1 MGFSNDKYPID
12 YDTDR
17 TLFKVYNTS
26 ETVLSA
32 DLEVW
37 ATTINI
43 VPVDLDKDEIWA
55 ENGFVTISGELIYY
69 NSFTKDT
76 NGKIQSLTNCI
87 RNLGGKPPQFNLSG
101 TDVRGFVLAEH
112 HNQLARAIVNAE
124 NFFGINLSED
134 KTTLD
139 WRIRNLANQGAII
152 DDYGC
157 PEVNFNYYIIS
168 EDISVGTTIAFNLEV
183 NGTFDSFIIDFGDE
197 QSTTTVTGGTHTYAP
212 NSLVDPVVTVTATN
226 CESVLSGVKRETLN
240 QPLAQQAII
249 DLNVAVPTLP
259 EFPNLP
265 SVFTNTVNN
274 QLLLPPI
281 VFPCLDPVGF
291 GPITV
296 PSVIKITPPLIIP
309 SIVNFINSPTI
320 PSTVSISPVSINL
333 PSYIYV
339 EGLCSPIPPTPFPP
353 IPLPPTPPTPSP
365 SPSPSPSPTP
375 TPPSPVSPSPSPSP
389 TPTPPSPVSPS
400 PVSPSPVSPSP
411 VSPSPIPP
419 TPPSPIS
426 PVPPGTPIPPSSPI
440 PGPPVAP
447 TAPGTPTAPGAPLAP
462 GAPAAPFAPVPWPP
476 VAPPI
481 TPPSPIP
488 PSPPSGGS
496 YSCSRYGYVGGGS
509 SDGTNCLNNIFKVD
523 FTNDT
528 ASLVGT
534 ATLYQS
540 AQDLHGISG
549 AFTQGYFSGG
559 ASNALTTRTNIFNYA
574 SETRANLD
582 ASDLNRYRGFG
593 VSDGTYRG
601 YVGGGSTVYS
611 GASVKTTIRIV
622 YSNNAVSQISSLE
635 LQEPITGLTGS
646 DGGTLKGYFAGGY
659 TGSLIARINQISYQ
673 NEILSSAPG
682 ILSPARQY
690 TAGCSGTEAKG
701 YLSGGFSSTW
711 SQYTTILIHNTG
723 NTVTKATADL
733 SFGIQRAAGLT
744 NRQSRG
750 YFVGGEANGGF
761 GGLTL
766 GTLNI
771 IMFSLD
777 ASFAALTSLPSGA
790 IRQGMGAISPLCRPL
805 GGPGGFIAGGSYGYD
820 GFISSY
826 SKTTDKI
833 VFNYDTTVAVTS
845 ADLKS
850 SPTRRE
856 ATAGVS
862 GNSSRGYWAGG
873 YADRFTSVIDKIYY
887 SVERTVAVGTA
898 VLTDGTHG
906 ACGVSQGAYKG
917 IIAGGYRKT
926 GTVTTKHAFKL
937 TYASPE
943 TLSAVTT
950 ADLYEPM
957 SYMGSIS
964 NNLYKGYFAGGI
976 NEVVRYGSMQVVA
989 FSSNTTYLLASKNLT
1004 RAVSELAGMDAD
1016 NTKGYFGGG
1025 DTSPYGSS
1033 NVIDKFDFATDTIT
1047 ATANIDKCLSTART
1061 GLGAVSERVSKGY
1074 FVGGSSGVLKDVGT
1088 CDKITFATDITNA
1101 TLSGNL
1107 TQSRTYVAGVSA
1119 VVRPTMS
1126 SAGAYFTGGYRSSN
1140 PTVLTEKIVYQDD
1153 ISFYLESANL
1163 LIRRANAAAISESEY
1178 YGYICSGNLSEYG
1191 DTSLTNTFEYID
1203 YSNDTRGFIGSSV
1216 IGQPRESMAGCTGND
1231 AHGYFAGGQTTTFSS
1246 RIDKFSYETNACNQ
1260 LTSETLSSA
1269 RSFLTA
1275 ISSGYNRGYFA
1286 GGLNTVTVS
1295 TIESIL
1301 FSTDVVSTNS
1311 SVILGGPRWGLSG
1324 NDGDSN
1330 EGYFAG
1336 GIQSGNI
1343 VNFVESLSYSS
1354 GELSSTLSGT
1364 LTTPRYNLASAT
1376 DGQSK
1381 GYFSGGASSRNME
1394 SAMSSITEGFIYA
1407 TTLPIQGIATAA
1419 LTVPRF
1425 GLVGMS
1431 GIRNLEQ
1438 APTCG
1443 NLYTN
1448 GSSNFY
1454 TKIFSYPEF
1463 DGLVEFEYNAY
1474 NSPDRFIVSDI
1485 LNNVFIDTGYV
1496 GTTTTGC
1503 PSWVEGAIGN
1513 YPNTGN
1519 FAFAKPSEVRR
1530 IKVTV
1535 QSPCANIGWDYQLS
1549 CLQTNL
1555 YTSGLA
1561 YGTYQLRRYGE
1572 AGFYTKIA
1580 PTFSAENYNYA
1591 IDYVSDLYYGFYL
1604 SEEDYPFIFAEDGV
1618 WKEISTGTGHFMGI
1632 RNVPNGFNNI
1642 VVVEGDNTYGQLGLG
1657 DNVSRNTL
1665 TPTNTTATKLALGA
1679 FHSMCIDWAGG
1690 LQVCGFNNLGQL
1702 GKGNT
1707 QDYNIWQPLL
1717 TGVKHIAAGV
1727 FTSFYINSSGQL
1739 YGTGANSSGQL
1750 GIGPTL
1756 SVSLFTQTGTGTGYW
1771 ASVSAGQD
1779 HTFAIKTDGTMWATG
1794 KNDQGQLGLSDTN
1807 NRSAFTQVGIDS
1819 VWAKVSCGLTHTM
1832 AIKTDGS
1839 LWATG
1844 DNSQGQFGNSS
1855 ITSTSRFV
1863 QAGSFKWKEVYAGDK
1878 TTLALRDVGITQPS
1892 ITVNADY
1899 FIIQYNF
1906 AQTSGNDLDTSTKL
1920 TYPTTEGPLGF
1931 SCTNTGSSTYMEW
1944 GGDNTGYGVESV
1956 LIKIKDIRRDYPNAT
1971 YIDFL
1976 CACHWFGSRL
1986 TGDISLDINAYRGG
2000 TPQKQGYGFVINN
2013 GTLLDTLRFP
2023 DNITKRYTGCDSAQ
2037 VTGVIRYDLVTGEIS
2052 RLPTNSSAPGILF
2065 VAWD

>member
-1 MGFSNDKYPID
+1 MAVPFPPKVVYPLD

-32 DLEVW
+32 NLEAW

-43 VPVDLDKDEIWA
+43 IPVELEKNEIWSD
-55 ENGFVTISGELIYY
+55 NGYVTISGELIYY
-69 NSFTKDT
+69 DAVGKDS
-76 NGKIQSLTNCI
+76 NGKINTLLNCI
-87 RNLGGKPPQFNLSG
+87 RNLGGQPPQYNLAG

-124 NFFGINLSED
+124 NFMGINLAQD
-134 KTTLD
+134 KATLD

-157 PEVNFNYYIIS
+157 PEINFNYYIIS
-168 EDISVGTTIAFNLEV
+168 EDITVGTTIAFNLEV
-183 NGTFDSFIIDFGDE
+183 NGTFDSFVIDFGDE
-197 QSTTTVTGGTHTYAP
+197 QSTTTVTGGTHLYAP
-212 NSLVDPVVTVTATN
+212 NSTIDPVVTVTSTN
-226 CESVLSGVKRETLN
+226 CEGVVSGVKRNVLN
-240 QPLAQQAII
+240 QPLAQQVTI
-249 DLNVAVPTLP
+249 DLNIAVPTIP

-265 SVFTNTVNN
+265 SVFTNNVNN

-309 SIVNFINSPTI
+309 SIVNFVNPPNI
-320 PSTVSISPVSINL
+320 PSSVSISPVSINL

-353 IPLPPTPPTPSP
+353 IPPAPVPPTPVPPTPVPPTPVPPTPVPPTPVPPVPPTPVPPTPVPPTPVPPTPPTP
-365 SPSPSPSPTP
+365 
-375 TPPSPVSPSPSPSP
+375 
-389 TPTPPSPVSPS
+389 
-400 PVSPSPVSPSP
+400 
-411 VSPSPIPP
+411 IP
-419 TPPSPIS
+419 
-426 PVPPGTPIPPSSPI
+426 PVPPGTPIPPSPV
-440 PGPPVAP
+440 PNPPVSP
-447 TAPGTPTAPGAPLAP
+447 LAPGTPTAPGAPLAP
-462 GAPAAPFAPVPWPP
+462 GSPAAPFSPPPWPP

-488 PSPPSGGS
+488 PVPPSGGS

-509 SDGTNCLNNIFKVD
+509 TDGVTAFNNIFKVD
-523 FTNDT
+523 FTNDA

-534 ATLYQS
+534 ATLYQA
-540 AQDLHGISG
+540 AQDLHGLSG

-559 ASNALTTRTNIFNYA
+559 ASNALATKTNIFDYS
-574 SETRANLD
+574 SETRSTLD
-582 ASDLNRYRGFG
+582 SDDLKRYRGFG
-593 VSDGTYRG
+593 ISDGAYRG
-601 YVGGGSTVYS
+601 YISGGSTAYS
-611 GASVKTTIRIV
+611 GTSVKSTIRLV
-622 YSNNAVSQISSLE
+622 FSNNTVSQISSLE
-635 LQEPITGLTGS
+635 LPEPTTGLTGS
-646 DGGTLKGYFAGGY
+646 DGATLKGYFAGGY
-659 TGSLIARINQISYQ
+659 TGALIVRINQISYQ
-673 NEILSSAPG
+673 NETLSSAPG
-682 ILSPARQY
+682 ILSPGRQY

-711 SQYTTILIHNTG
+711 SQYTSILIHNTG
-723 NTVTKATADL
+723 ATVAKASADL
-733 SFGIQRAAGLT
+733 GYGIQRAAGLT

-761 GGLTL
+761 GGITL

-777 ASFAALTSLPSGA
+777 ASFAALTSLPLGA
-790 IRQGMGAISPLCRPL
+790 VRQGMAAISPICRPL
-805 GGPGGFIAGGSYGYD
+805 GGPGGFVAGGSYGFD
-820 GFISSY
+820 GFTSSY
-826 SKTTDKI
+826 SKKTDKI
-833 VFNYDTTVAVTS
+833 VFAYDTTIAVTS

-862 GNSSRGYWAGG
+862 GNSYRGYWAGG
-873 YADRFTSVIDKIYY
+873 YADRFTAVIDKIYY

-906 ACGVSQGAYKG
+906 ACGVSQGDYKG

-926 GTVTTKHAFKL
+926 GAVTTDLAFKL

-943 TLSAVTT
+943 TLSAATS
-950 ADLYEPM
+950 ANLNEPR

-976 NEVVRYGSMQVVA
+976 NEVVRYQWVQVVA
-989 FSSNTTYLLASKNLT
+989 FSSNTSYWLSSKMLT
-1004 RAVSELAGMDAD
+1004 RSVSELAGMDAD

-1033 NVIDKFDFATDTIT
+1033 NVVDKFDFSTDTIT
-1047 ATANIDKCLSTART
+1047 ATTSISKCLSLART

-1074 FVGGSSGVLKDVGT
+1074 FVGGSSSVLQDVGT
-1088 CDKITFATDITNA
+1088 CDKITFSTDVTDA

-1126 SAGAYFTGGYRSSN
+1126 SAGAYFTGGYSSSS

-1153 ISFYLESANL
+1153 ISFYLATANL
-1163 LIRRANAAAISESEY
+1163 VIRRANAAAISESEY
-1178 YGYICSGNLSEYG
+1178 YGYICSGNLSDYG
-1191 DTSLTNTFEYID
+1191 NTSLTNTFEYID
-1203 YSNDTRGFIGSSV
+1203 YSNDTRGFITSSV
-1216 IGQPRESMAGCTGND
+1216 IGQARESMAGCTGND
-1231 AHGYFAGGQTTTFSS
+1231 TFGYFAGGQTTVFSS

-1260 LTSETLSSA
+1260 LTSESLSSGRA
-1269 RSFLTA
+1269 FLTA

-1286 GGLNTVTVS
+1286 GGLSSVPVS
-1295 TIESIL
+1295 TVESIL

-1311 SVILGGPRWGLSG
+1311 SVMLGGPRWGLSG

-1354 GELSSTLSGT
+1354 GEISATLSGT

-1376 DGQSK
+1376 DGQAK
-1381 GYFSGGASSRNME
+1381 GYFSGGASSRNMT
-1394 SAMSSITEGFIYA
+1394 SAMSSITEAFIYG
-1407 TTLPIQGIATAA
+1407 TTVPIQGIGTAA

-1431 GIRNLEQ
+1431 GSRNLEQ

-1448 GSSNFY
+1448 GSSSIH
-1454 TKIFSYPEF
+1454 TKVFSYP
-1463 DGLVEFEYNAY
+1463 DSNGLIEFEYNAY
-1474 NSPDRFIVSDI
+1474 NSPDRFIVSDVF
-1485 LNNVFIDTGYV
+1485 NNVFLDTGYV

-1503 PSWVEGAIGN
+1503 PSWVQGALGN
-1513 YPNTGN
+1513 FPATGN
-1519 FAFAKPSEVRR
+1519 FSFTKPAEVQR
-1530 IKVTV
+1530 IKVTIE
-1535 QSPCANIGWDYQLS
+1535 SPCENIGWDYQLS

-1555 YTSGLA
+1555 YTTGLS

-1572 AGFYTKIA
+1572 SGFYTKLA
-1580 PTFSAENYNYA
+1580 PAFSAENYNYA

-1618 WKEISTGTGHFMGI
+1618 WKEISTGTGHFMGT
-1632 RNVPNGFNNI
+1632 RNVPNGYNNI
-1642 VVVEGDNTYGQLGLG
+1642 LVVEGDNTYGQLGLG
-1657 DNVSRNTL
+1657 DTVPRNSL
-1665 TPTNTTATKLALGA
+1665 TPTNFAATKVACGA
-1679 FHSMCIDWAGG
+1679 FHSMRID
-1690 LQVCGFNNLGQL
+1690 LVDTLYVCGFNNLGQL

-1707 QDYNIWQPLL
+1707 QNYNTWQQLVS
-1717 TGVKHIAAGV
+1717 GVKFIAAGV

-1756 SVSLFTQTGTGTGYW
+1756 SVSQFTQTGTGAGFW

-1794 KNDQGQLGLSDTN
+1794 KNDQGQLGTN
-1807 NRSAFTQVGIDS
+1807 DLTNRSAFTQVGTDIN
-1819 VWAKVSCGLTHTM
+1819 WAKVSCGLTHTM

-1855 ITSTSRFV
+1855 ISSASRFV
-1863 QAGSFKWKEVYAGDK
+1863 QVGSFKWKEVYAGNK
-1878 TTLALRDVGITQPS
+1878 ITMAIRDTGITQPS

-1906 AQTSGNDLDTSTKL
+1906 AQTAGTDLDTSTKL
-1920 TYPTTEGPLGF
+1920 TYPTQEGPYGF
-1931 SCTNTGSSTYMEW
+1931 SCRNQGTSTYMEW
-1944 GGDNTGYGVESV
+1944 GGDNTGFGVESV
-1956 LIKIKDIRRDYPNAT
+1956 LIKIKDIRRDFPNAT

-1976 CACHWFGSRL
+1976 CACHWYGSRY
-1986 TGDISLDINAYRGG
+1986 TGDISLDISAYRGG

-2013 GTLLDTLRFP
+2013 GTLLDTLKFP
-2023 DNITKRYTGCDSAQ
+2023 DNITKRYSSCESAQ
-2037 VTGVIRYDLVTGEIS
+2037 VTGVIRYDLVNGEIY
-2052 RLPTNSSAPGILF
+2052 RLPPNVSSPGILF